1 MPSAE
6 HRLGLRTLFI
16 VPSRF
21 GILWLGAALLLL
33 LVGIQTSSNSSLLLI
48 SPLGSDVAGDVHH
61 PRQPPRH
68 PAPLRRAQSVIC
80 RRAHQLSARDPQSE
94 PKTSNPTSLSGGERH
109 ALEQLSDG
117 DTIVPLHWTPLQR
130 GL

>member
-33 LVGIQTSSNSSLLLI
+33 LVGIQTSSNSSLLLGFLLLGLMLLVRFGLFLFG
-48 SPLGSDVAGDVHH
+48 SVRFGLGGLGVDCPL
-61 PRQPPRH
+61 
-68 PAPLRRAQSVIC
+68 LLLLFC
-80 RRAHQLSARDPQSE
+80 Y
-94 PKTSNPTSLSGGERH
+94 
-109 ALEQLSDG
+109 
-117 DTIVPLHWTPLQR
+117 
-130 GL
+130 GLI

>member
-33 LVGIQTSSNSSLLLI
+33 LVGIQTSSNSSLLLGFLL
-48 SPLGSDVAGDVHH
+48 LGLFSTLTTIIDPFFQNLSHKLGHCFKKKLPKVGFLFEASSLMSDWL
-61 PRQPPRH
+61 P
-68 PAPLRRAQSVIC
+68 
-80 RRAHQLSARDPQSE
+80 
-94 PKTSNPTSLSGGERH
+94 
-109 ALEQLSDG
+109 DG
-117 DTIVPLHWTPLQR
+117 HRL
-130 GL
+130 